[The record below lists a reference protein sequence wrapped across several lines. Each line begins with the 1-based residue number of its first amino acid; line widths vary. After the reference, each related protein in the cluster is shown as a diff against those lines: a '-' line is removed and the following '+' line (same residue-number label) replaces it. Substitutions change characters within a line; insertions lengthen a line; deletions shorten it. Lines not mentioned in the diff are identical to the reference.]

1 MKEGTKLKNFKCEMT
16 GNKDFNLSDYKGQ
29 NIVIYFYPRD
39 NTPGCTSEGEDFRDN
54 YKKFKKKN
62 TQIFG
67 VSKDTIKSHESFKD
81 KFKFP
86 FDLISDSEE
95 KICKIIAKALDIDVS
110 QVTPETTSV
119 DVEDWD
125 SLGHLTILSELE
137 NEFGEEIQNNEQLAS
152 AVSVKEIIEV
162 LKVN

>member
-1 MKEGTKLKNFKCEMT
+1 M
-16 GNKDFNLSDYKGQ
+16 
-29 NIVIYFYPRD
+29 
-39 NTPGCTSEGEDFRDN
+39 
-54 YKKFKKKN
+54 
-62 TQIFG
+62 
-67 VSKDTIKSHESFKD
+67 
-81 KFKFP
+81 
-86 FDLISDSEE
+86 EE

-137 NEFGEEIQNNEQLAS
+137 NEFGEEIQNNEKLAS